1 MLGRFAFGTC
11 PVCTPFSRSDGE
23 VVDVELAS
31 ALRAVMRV
39 LTTQIGFVQRTVA
52 EPARAPANMDSTVVR
67 RRDRRPEARA
77 RRSKKERDHSYPG
90 GEVSRDVAMVVGEL
104 RELHG
109 VLLIVRPKLL
119 IVEDARVRIEAILT
133 VVVDKVCDSNAK
145 QRAVQSTEKST
156 HALGINNLLNRLKR

>member
-1 MLGRFAFGTC
+1 
-11 PVCTPFSRSDGE
+11 
-23 VVDVELAS
+23 
-31 ALRAVMRV
+31 
-39 LTTQIGFVQRTVA
+39 
-52 EPARAPANMDSTVVR
+52 
-67 RRDRRPEARA
+67 
-77 RRSKKERDHSYPG
+77 
-90 GEVSRDVAMVVGEL
+90 MVVGEL